1 MENKKNLYII
11 SNEKISKING
21 EYFCDNLDMK
31 STSEGLDQEY
41 DVHIIARYSKTD
53 RSHRIK
59 IKNIK
64 ISKTL
69 PDFLKN
75 VCNFNKLKKNK
86 FLIISITPY
95 TFLANV
101 ILRLLGNKPF
111 VYLRS
116 DGYGEYKSIL
126 GFLGPI
132 FYHFMFEI
140 TAKISNFISCREH
153 ILRGNKGKVIYPSQ
167 LNSTWFL
174 DIKTINIKET
184 KLLYVGRVKKEK
196 GIFSL
201 VNLLKDKKDVSLTI
215 VGEEKNQ
222 KNIIQEN
229 VKVYEI
235 EDDTKN
241 LIKFYDDHNI
251 FVLPSFTE
259 GHPMVVLESLARL
272 RPVIIFE
279 DIEHI
284 IENKKGIF
292 VSKRDKESFFKKIE
306 YIKNNI
312 NKIQEEMKK
321 NKLPKNEEFIR
332 DLARSISN
340 LN

>member
-1 MENKKNLYII
+1 MDNKENLYII
-11 SNEKISKING
+11 SNEKISEING
-21 EYFCDNLDMK
+21 GYFCDNIDMK
-31 STSEGLDQEY
+31 STPEGLNNEF
-41 DVHIIARYSKTD
+41 DVHIIARHSKID
-53 RSHRIK
+53 RSHRINL
-59 IKNIK
+59 KNIK
-64 ISKTL
+64 ISKSL
-69 PDFLKN
+69 LDFLKN
-75 VCNFNKLKKNK
+75 VINFNKLKKNR

-95 TFLANV
+95 TFLANI
-101 ILRLLGNKPF
+101 ILRLFGNKTF

-126 GFLGPI
+126 GPLGPVL
-132 FYHFMFEI
+132 YHLMFKI
-140 TAKISNFISCREH
+140 TEKFSNFISCRKH

-167 LNSTWFL
+167 LNSTWFS
-174 DIKTINIKET
+174 DIKEINIQEI

-201 VNLLKDKKDVSLTI
+201 VDFLKDKKDISLTI

-222 KNIIQEN
+222 KNIIQDN
-229 VKVYEI
+229 VKVHEI
-235 EDDTKN
+235 QNDTKN
-241 LIKFYDDHNI
+241 LIKFYDAHNI

-259 GHPMVVLESLARL
+259 GHPMVVLESLARQ

-279 DIEHI
+279 EIKHI

-292 VSKRDKESFFKKIE
+292 VSKRDKESFFKTVE

-312 NKIQEEMKK
+312 ITIQEEMRI
-321 NKLPKNEEFIR
+321 NKLPKNKEFIK
-332 DLARSISN
+332 DLGQSISN